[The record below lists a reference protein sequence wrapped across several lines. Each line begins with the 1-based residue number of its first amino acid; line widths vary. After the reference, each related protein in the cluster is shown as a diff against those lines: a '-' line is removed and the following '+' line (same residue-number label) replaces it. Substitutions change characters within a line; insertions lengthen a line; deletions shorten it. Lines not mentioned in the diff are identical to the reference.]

1 MRYSAVAQL
10 NPLGG
15 SDNIARPSMSHL
27 SDRAKLK
34 SERSHYPMFNAKGKN
49 GVYGYGV
56 ESALRRSIIFEEET
70 IKYQAMPL
78 DPR

>member
-1 MRYSAVAQL
+1 
-10 NPLGG
+10 
-15 SDNIARPSMSHL
+15 
-27 SDRAKLK
+27 
-34 SERSHYPMFNAKGKN
+34 MFNAKGKN